1 MFRILRESEFDVAEE
16 ALYHAG
22 LRIHERQYFTDWR
35 QWLPLRTSG
44 VRAAASLDV
53 AATILEEIERR
64 SGKPLGML
72 TDDEVRP
79 YSREMYRI
87 SDERRKKERPG
98 LGREVGERLLEEL
111 RREYGDLSRRAA

>member
-1 MFRILRESEFDVAEE
+1 MFEVLDRVDLTVADEG
-16 ALYHAG
+16 LYHAG

-35 QWLPLRTSG
+35 HWLPLRTSG
-44 VRAAASLDV
+44 VRAAASLEV

-72 TDDEVRP
+72 TDDEIRP
-79 YSREMYRI
+79 YSREMYRS

>member
-1 MFRILRESEFDVAEE
+1 MFRILEESEFNVAEE

-35 QWLPLRTSG
+35 HWLPLRTSG

-53 AATILEEIERR
+53 AATVLEEIERR

-72 TDDEVRP
+72 TDEEIRP